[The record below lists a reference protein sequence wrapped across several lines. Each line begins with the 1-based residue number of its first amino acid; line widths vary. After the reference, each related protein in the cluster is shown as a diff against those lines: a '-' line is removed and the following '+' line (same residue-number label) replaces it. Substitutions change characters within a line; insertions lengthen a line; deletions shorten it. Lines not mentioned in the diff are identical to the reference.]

1 MNRRTLLQTIG
12 KTILGKTL
20 LLGSLATTT
29 AVMSVGAHAAA
40 DPAAKVV
47 YHVDFKDATRYS
59 ATLTS
64 INNIIN
70 YYESELMEADVHLV
84 FVGFGLRFTTDDPL
98 KGTPYA
104 ADQDLLSRQAELKG
118 RLDALIKTRDVKV
131 HLCDKTREEVNL
143 AQSAVYPNIEF
154 TPSGVAKIAILQ
166 SQGYAYLKVQ

>member
-1 MNRRTLLQTIG
+1 MNRRTLLKNIG
-12 KTILGKTL
+12 KTF
-20 LLGSLATTT
+20 LLGSLATTST
-29 AVMSVGAHAAA
+29 LMSLGAHAAPN
-40 DPAAKVV
+40 PAAKVV
-47 YHVDFKDATRYS
+47 YHVDFKDPTRYS

-70 YYESELMEADVHLV
+70 YYESEFMEADVHLV

-98 KGTPYA
+98 KGTPYE
-104 ADQDLLSRQAELKG
+104 ADQELLTRQAELKG

-143 AQSAVYPNIEF
+143 PQSAVYPSIQF
-154 TPSGVAKIAILQ
+154 TASGVAKIAILQ